1 MKVMVAFLHFEKSKS
16 NIKRIEALESELEV
30 YKIDIKKYNY
40 V

>member
-16 NIKRIEALESELEV
+16 NINRIEVLESELEG
-30 YKIDIKKYNY
+30 YKIDIKKYND

>member
-16 NIKRIEALESELEV
+16 NINRIEVLESELEG
-30 YKIDIKKYNY
+30 YKIDIKNYNE

>member
-16 NIKRIEALESELEV
+16 NIKRIEVLESELEG
-30 YKIDIKKYNY
+30 YKIDIKKYND